1 MADIQNGINNQ
12 VGNLNIFTEKVISE
26 LQTYIIIAII
36 LLCLFIIINLIT
48 CCVVVLNRKSIKK
61 IENRARYV

>member
-1 MADIQNGINNQ
+1 MADIKNGINNQ
-12 VGNLNIFTEKVISE
+12 VGNLNMFTEKVISE

>member
-1 MADIQNGINNQ
+1 MANIQNGINNQ